1 MTMLG
6 HMSRLAAVGIHL
18 AGIGIAMSMPGS
30 PPPAPMR
37 EIPITLS
44 MAPPE
49 PPAPAVEEPPEP
61 TPEPEPQPQP
71 VVEEIPPP
79 LPQPVLEPPPE
90 VIASAE
96 TSVAAA
102 TVPPPEPPPPPP
114 PPTPPPAPG
123 SVKIIDAYN
132 ARLQSWVQRH
142 HRYPGQARSKR
153 EQGTALV
160 WFVIDRDGRLQNC
173 KIQRSSGSAV
183 LDDAALKTLRRSSPF
198 PAAPEEIKDVV
209 IERVIPVDF
218 YIR

>member
-18 AGIGIAMSMPGS
+18 AGVGIAMSMPNS

-49 PPAPAVEEPPEP
+49 
-61 TPEPEPQPQP
+61 
-71 VVEEIPPP
+71 
-79 LPQPVLEPPPE
+79 
-90 VIASAE
+90 
-96 TSVAAA
+96 
-102 TVPPPEPPPPPP
+102 
-114 PPTPPPAPG
+114 PPAPG